1 MDYTGTRREGR
12 DEEATEHFFFR
23 QVAEDFIARFQPV
36 DRQGPRGTSSS
47 PYRHEIITSWRLAG
61 YRFAMHL
68 LPAKRVRIP
77 DELDAFIEGLRQR
90 LREYEQEHL
99 TKTSAASGMEV
110 SGGLDVDACEKIESK
125 AQKFL
130 RLASHAGT
138 PSHEAASA
146 AAAIV
151 KMVTGGDL
159 VLLSLERVRDL
170 VQRHTRLEEAFKVAR
185 LEKPSDFLYGTLEQR
200 ENAERK

>member
-1 MDYTGTRREGR
+1 VDYTGTRREGL

-47 PYRHEIITSWRLAG
+47 PYRHEIISSWRLAG

-68 LPAKRVRIP
+68 LPAKQARIP

-90 LREYEQEHL
+90 LREYELEHL
-99 TKTSAASGMEV
+99 NKASGMEV
-110 SGGLDVDACEKIESK
+110 SGGLDVDACEKVESL

-138 PSHEAASA
+138 PVHEAASA

-151 KMVTGGDL
+151 KMIAGGDL

-185 LEKPSDFLYGTLEQR
+185 LEKPSDFLYGTREQR
-200 ENAERK
+200 EDGERRR

>member
-1 MDYTGTRREGR
+1 MDYTGARREGR

-23 QVAEDFIARFQPV
+23 QVAEDFIARFQPA

-47 PYRHEIITSWRLAG
+47 PHRHEIISSWRLAG

-68 LPAKRVRIP
+68 LPVKRARIP
-77 DELDAFIEGLRQR
+77 DELSSFVEGLSQR
-90 LREYEQEHL
+90 LREYELEEL
-99 TKTSAASGMEV
+99 GELSGMEV
-110 SGGLDVDACEKIESK
+110 SGELDIDACEKIESK
-125 AQKFL
+125 SQKFL
-130 RLASHAGT
+130 RLASHSGT
-138 PSHEAASA
+138 PPHEAASA

-185 LEKPSDFLYGTLEQR
+185 LEKPSDFLYGAREQR
-200 ENAERK
+200 EDGERNR

>member
-1 MDYTGTRREGR
+1 MDYTGTRREGS

-47 PYRHEIITSWRLAG
+47 PYRHEVITSWRLAG

-68 LPAKRVRIP
+68 LPVKRPRVP
-77 DELDAFIEGLRQR
+77 DELDSFIEGLRQR

-99 TKTSAASGMEV
+99 DKASGMEV
-110 SGGLDVDACEKIESK
+110 SGELDVDACEKIESK

-185 LEKPSDFLYGTLEQR
+185 LEKPSDFLYGTREQR
-200 ENAERK
+200 ENGRK